1 MNAARRNLTQC
12 ISQRCVR
19 FCSALLDERAKIKKG
34 KIARQL
40 INKRARAR
48 YRQGKAARLRAA
60 ANED

>member
-1 MNAARRNLTQC
+1 MSAARRNVTQC
-12 ISQRCVR
+12 ISQRCMR
-19 FCSALLDERAKIKKG
+19 FCTALLDERVKIKKR

-48 YRQGKAARLRAA
+48 YGQGKAARLRAA